1 MTYGTIIS
9 AVQYLNNK
17 LKQKS
22 PLTLEDKDKMIEK
35 MNVLNDFMTE
45 VVNKYHNEQY

>member
-1 MTYGTIIS
+1 MTYGNIIS

-22 PLTLEDKDKMIEK
+22 PLTIEDKDKMIEN
-35 MNVLNDFMTE
+35 MTVLNDFMKE
-45 VVNKYHNEQY
+45 IVEKYHNEQY

>member
-1 MTYGTIIS
+1 MIYGNIIS

-22 PLTLEDKDKMIEK
+22 PLTIEDKDKMIEK
-35 MNVLNDFMTE
+35 MTVLNDFMKE
-45 VVNKYHNEQY
+45 IVEKYHNEQY

>member
-22 PLTLEDKDKMIEK
+22 PLTIEDKDKMIEN
-35 MNVLNDFMTE
+35 MTVLNDFMKAIVE
-45 VVNKYHNEQY
+45 KYNNEQY

>member
-1 MTYGTIIS
+1 MTYGNIIS

-22 PLTLEDKDKMIEK
+22 PLTRDDLEMMIEK
-35 MNVLNDFMTE
+35 MTVLNDFMKAIVE
-45 VVNKYHNEQY
+45 KYHNEKY